1 MKKLLLFSLLAMIF
15 TMGFSDDAYAQRRG
29 KKKKK
34 KKTTRTDE
42 YFDESGGFKHRLW
55 YGGGVNLSFFS
66 DRLGNSNYTG
76 NAFIT
81 GLSPMVGYKIFE
93 NLSVGPRFEFS
104 LYRGKYQQFGQGE
117 VLKVNAFNYGIGI
130 FSRYKFLSQFFAHAE
145 FQYQSLEQGTGF
157 IVDNKLETTR
167 VGREYFYLGAGY
179 STGDIWAYEVSL
191 LYDVLDGGGTTELPL
206 SYRIGITYKF

>member
-15 TMGFSDDAYAQRRG
+15 TIGFTDDANAQRRG
-29 KKKKK
+29 KKKK

-76 NAFIT
+76 NAFIA
-81 GLSPMVGYKIFE
+81 GLSPMVGYEVVK

-104 LYRGKYQQFGQGE
+104 FFNGKYQQFGQGE
-117 VLKVNAFNYGIGI
+117 VLKVNVFNYGIGP
-130 FSRYKFLSQFFAHAE
+130 FARYKILNNFFAHSE
-145 FQYQSLEQGTGF
+145 FLYQSYEEGTGF
-157 IVDNKLETTR
+157 IVNNELETVR
-167 VGREYFYLGAGY
+167 AGREYFYIGGGY
-179 STGDIWAYEVSL
+179 TSGDIWAYEIYL
-191 LYDVLDGGGTTELPL
+191 LYDLLDQGNTTDLPITL
-206 SYRIGITYKF
+206 RFGITHKF